1 MSESTPAVGAESPRP
16 INARTM
22 LAHPLGWLAT
32 GAGSGLSPK
41 APGTAGS
48 IAGLLPWLLLAQLP
62 PLAYLAVTAL
72 VFVLGT
78 WSANWVIDRTGVQDP
93 GAVVVDEWVG
103 LWLALFLVPAGW
115 GWVLAGFVL
124 FRLFD
129 ILKPWPCS
137 WADHRLKGGM
147 GVMID
152 DVFAGLYALFCVH
165 ILAYVVMRF
174 SLA

>member
-1 MSESTPAVGAESPRP
+1 MSEAAAAAGADAYRP
-16 INARTM
+16 LNARTM
-22 LAHPLGWLAT
+22 LVHPLGWLAT

-48 IAGLLPWLLLAQLP
+48 IAGMLPWLLLAQLP

-78 WSANWVIDRTGVQDP
+78 WSANWVIARTGVQDP

-115 GWVLAGFVL
+115 GWALAGFVL
-124 FRLFD
+124 FRIFD

-137 WADHRLKGGM
+137 WADRRLKGGM

-152 DVFAGLYALFCVH
+152 DVFAGLYALALVQAAAWV
-165 ILAYVVMRF
+165 LAR
-174 SLA
+174 AA

>member
-1 MSESTPAVGAESPRP
+1 MRESTPAAEAAAPRLL
-16 INARTM
+16 NARTM
-22 LAHPLGWLAT
+22 LVHPLGWLAT
-32 GAGSGLSPK
+32 GVGSGLSPW

-48 IAGLLPWLLLAQLP
+48 IVGMLPWLLLAQLP
-62 PLAYLAVTAL
+62 PLAYLGVTAL

-78 WSANWVIDRTGVQDP
+78 WSANWVIARTGVQDP

-115 GWVLAGFVL
+115 GWALAGFVL
-124 FRLFD
+124 FRVFD

-137 WADHRLKGGM
+137 WADRRLKGGM

-152 DVFAGLYALFCVH
+152 DVFAGLYALALLQAAAWGLRYF
-165 ILAYVVMRF
+165 A
-174 SLA
+174 